1 MLGCKGLRACNIIF
15 YGKSNGYPYLNK
27 RCVLKISS
35 SLLLFL
41 LTDFCERFNFLSLI
55 LRDSGCFVFSFES
68 LRGNLVHGRPELAD
82 YVWLLTA
89 VFRRVLFGLIRG
101 LGLSS
106 YWGLSFSFLSYFI
119 SPHTPLHF
127 ITELKN
133 NHFSPL
139 FIEVYLLPL
148 PVRCSVALSLVSWFK
163 CFFGL
168 KVFNSRK
175 NLKPMICLLMNL

>member
-15 YGKSNGYPYLNK
+15 YGKSTEYPYLNK
-27 RCVLKISS
+27 RCVPKVSS

-106 YWGLSFSFLSYFI
+106 FSHTTFHLI
-119 SPHTPLHF
+119 SLLYF

-133 NHFSPL
+133 NHFSLL

-168 KVFNSRK
+168 KVFNSSK
-175 NLKPMICLLMNL
+175 NLKPKICLLMNL

>member
-1 MLGCKGLRACNIIF
+1 MLGCKGLRACNIIL

-27 RCVLKISS
+27 RCVPKVSS

-106 YWGLSFSFLSYFI
+106 FSHTTFHLI
-119 SPHTPLHF
+119 SLLYF

-133 NHFSPL
+133 NHFSLL

-148 PVRCSVALSLVSWFK
+148 PVRCSVVLSLVSWFK

-168 KVFNSRK
+168 KVFNSSK
-175 NLKPMICLLMNL
+175 NLKPKICLLMNL

>member
-15 YGKSNGYPYLNK
+15 YGKSTGYPYLNK
-27 RCVLKISS
+27 RCVLKFSS

-55 LRDSGCFVFSFES
+55 LRDSGCLFFSFES
-68 LRGNLVHGRPELAD
+68 LRGNLVHGRLELAD

-106 YWGLSFSFLSYFI
+106 YWGLSFSFLSHYI
-119 SPHTPLHF
+119 SHHISSSLYYWTKKKPV
-127 ITELKN
+127 
-133 NHFSPL
+133 SPL
-139 FIEVYLLPL
+139 YLLKYNCYHYQL
-148 PVRCSVALSLVSWFK
+148 DVLWLCCWCHGSNVSSV
-163 CFFGL
+163 
-168 KVFNSRK
+168 
-175 NLKPMICLLMNL
+175 

>member
-15 YGKSNGYPYLNK
+15 YGKSTEYPYLNK
-27 RCVLKISS
+27 RCVPKVSS

-41 LTDFCERFNFLSLI
+41 LTDFWERFNFLSLI

-106 YWGLSFSFLSYFI
+106 FSHTTFHLI
-119 SPHTPLHF
+119 SLLYF

-133 NHFSPL
+133 NHFSLL

-168 KVFNSRK
+168 KVFNSSK
-175 NLKPMICLLMNL
+175 NLKPKICLLMNL

>member
-1 MLGCKGLRACNIIF
+1 MLGCKGLRACNIIL

-27 RCVLKISS
+27 RCVPKVSS

-41 LTDFCERFNFLSLI
+41 LTDFCELFNFLSLI

-106 YWGLSFSFLSYFI
+106 FSHTTFHLI
-119 SPHTPLHF
+119 SLLYF

-133 NHFSPL
+133 NHFSLL

-168 KVFNSRK
+168 KVFNSSK
-175 NLKPMICLLMNL
+175 NLKPKICLLMNL